1 MTRILR
7 RISALCTALP
17 FAALLSASSAVAQA
31 AAASPNA
38 FSPTHHPLEFGA
50 IAQGGIGTDDRS
62 DFSFLMLG
70 GQAGKVLTNDLG
82 PGLLHGNFEY
92 LIQVFP
98 FWQSYTPTFERRL
111 CTGPNAC
118 SAPYKVGGTYTGV
131 SVTPIL
137 LRWNFTGSG
146 HRRIVPWAQGGG
158 GLIWT
163 NHKYPAVGGPP
174 YNEFNDGYAANTS
187 VWNFTPQF
195 GVGMHYFLKPR
206 RSIDF
211 GANAIHISSA
221 SLGDKNPGVNA
232 SIQFSVGYT
241 WWK

>member
-1 MTRILR
+1 VTRIFR
-7 RISALCTALP
+7 CISALCTTLS
-17 FAALLSASSAVAQA
+17 FASLLSASPALAQA
-31 AAASPNA
+31 APASPTA
-38 FSPTHHPLEFGA
+38 FSPTTHPLEYGA

-62 DFSFLMLG
+62 DYRFFMLG
-70 GQAGKVLTNDLG
+70 GQAGKVLINDIG
-82 PGLLHGNFEY
+82 PGPLHGNFEY

-98 FWQSYTPTFERRL
+98 FWQSYTPTFERQL
-111 CTGPNAC
+111 CTGPNTC
-118 SAPYKVGGTYTGV
+118 SAPYKTGGTYTGL
-131 SVTPIL
+131 SITPIL

-158 GLIWT
+158 GMIWT

-174 YNEFNDGYAANTS
+174 YNEFTNGYAANTS